1 MTTLRSRRVSRAS
14 LFNSVLLL
22 VAISAGFAF
31 TKAVSSTESVAPV
44 PRLQVVEDS
53 TGASIAM
60 RDYRRIVSTSTI
72 ADQVLNRLVEPDRV
86 LAVSAHTL
94 RTKTAAAYADKIGVE
109 QAGDIETIIQL
120 RPDIVFI
127 NNFVDRRHVERFKD
141 AGLNVFDLG
150 PMEGLRTLPT
160 NIRQVAGVLGAS
172 ARGEAIV
179 ERLLEELESVAD
191 DIPDDQRRGP
201 ALRWGPR
208 HELPRRAGCRR
219 IGRRGHR
226 GRLHGVAG
234 LYERAAPRP
243 RPPLDRHEHRHGTTS
258 LYAPW
263 PRRATSLPPKPDPRD
278 RDRPA
283 DRSGPRDGRCRPSDS
298 GGGVRSEAIYSN
310 SAAMSSA

>member
-1 MTTLRSRRVSRAS
+1 MSRAS

-179 ERLLEELESVAD
+179 ERLLEELESVAN
-191 DIPDDQRRGP
+191 DIPDDQRRRGLYVGIHGDRLFGGARGTSFHDVLVAGGLADVATEVGFTGWP
-201 ALRWGPR
+201 AYTNEQLLALDPPWIVTNTGTERLLCTHPGLDALR
-208 HELPRRAGCRR
+208 ACRR
-219 IGRRGHR
+219 NQIRGIETD
-226 GRLHGVAG
+226 LLTDPG
-234 LYERAAPRP
+234 LGMVDAARAIREAVYGPKRSTRTAPP
-243 RPPLDRHEHRHGTTS
+243 
-258 LYAPW
+258 
-263 PRRATSLPPKPDPRD
+263 
-278 RDRPA
+278 
-283 DRSGPRDGRCRPSDS
+283 
-298 GGGVRSEAIYSN
+298 
-310 SAAMSSA
+310 